1 MLDLSLNKQSYSGTD
16 QNTAW
21 EDREGS
27 DTPNKTSYF
36 GFRVQ
41 SATKKFEE
49 TSMRSS
55 VNRNPAS

>member
-21 EDREGS
+21 EDRDGS
-27 DTPNKTSYF
+27 DNPNKTSYF

-41 SATKKFEE
+41 SATKRADEL
-49 TSMRSS
+49 SMHSS
-55 VNRNPAS
+55 ANRIPVS

>member
-1 MLDLSLNKQSYSGTD
+1 MLDLSLNKQSYSGID

-21 EDREGS
+21 EDKEGS
-27 DTPNKTSYF
+27 ENPNKTSYF

-49 TSMRSS
+49 TSIRSS
-55 VNRNPAS
+55 VNRNTTS